1 MSVPKLSK
9 NRLFFMIYRI
19 NNELSLMSKVF
30 KLGITKDN
38 NKQIEEVSSIEVL
51 ANKGVVGDR
60 HFDEYNDP
68 YNQLT
73 LIEAENIDYYNTK
86 YGLDIPYKDFRR
98 NVVTKGIQLNDLIGK
113 KIKIGNVEV
122 EGVDLCRP
130 CRHLTEVLNQDNIL
144 KEFLRRGGLR
154 CQILTSSQININD
167 DIKVLD

>member
-1 MSVPKLSK
+1 
-9 NRLFFMIYRI
+9 
-19 NNELSLMSKVF
+19 MSKVF
-30 KLGITKDN
+30 KLGITKDS
-38 NKQIEEVSSIEVL
+38 NKEIAEVSFIEVL

-73 LIEAENIDYYNTK
+73 LIESENIDYYNTK

-122 EGVDLCRP
+122 EGIDLCRP
-130 CRHLTEVLNQDNIL
+130 CRHLTEVLNQSNIL

-154 CQILTSSQININD
+154 CQVLNSSTINVD
-167 DIKVLD
+167 DEIKVIS

>member
-1 MSVPKLSK
+1 MG
-9 NRLFFMIYRI
+9 
-19 NNELSLMSKVF
+19 KVF

-38 NKQIEEVSSIEVL
+38 NKEIEEVNSIEVL

-86 YGLDIPYKDFRR
+86 YGLGISYKDFRR
-98 NVVTKGIQLNDLIGK
+98 NIVTKGIQLNDLIGK
-113 KIKIGNVEV
+113 KFTIGNVEV
-122 EGVDLCRP
+122 EGIDLCRP
-130 CRHLTEVLNQDNIL
+130 CKHLTEVLNQSNIL

-154 CQILTSSQININD
+154 CQILSSSKINIGDKIIFN
-167 DIKVLD
+167 

>member
-1 MSVPKLSK
+1 
-9 NRLFFMIYRI
+9 
-19 NNELSLMSKVF
+19 MSKVL

-38 NKQIEEVSSIEVL
+38 NKEIEEVSSIEVL

-86 YGLDIPYKDFRR
+86 YSLDIPYKDFRR

-122 EGVDLCRP
+122 EGIDLCRP
-130 CRHLTEVLNQDNIL
+130 CRHLTEVLNQSNIL

-154 CQILTSSQININD
+154 CQILNSSKINVD
-167 DIKVLD
+167 DEIKVIS